1 MADHKEIAYT
11 TAEGNDYPSH
21 EQMYDTFLTLVKW
34 GSIVVVTII
43 AGMAFFLT

>member
-1 MADHKEIAYT
+1 MADHQEVAYS

-21 EQMYDTFLTLVKW
+21 EQMYETFLMLVKW
-34 GSIVVVTII
+34 GSIVVVVIL